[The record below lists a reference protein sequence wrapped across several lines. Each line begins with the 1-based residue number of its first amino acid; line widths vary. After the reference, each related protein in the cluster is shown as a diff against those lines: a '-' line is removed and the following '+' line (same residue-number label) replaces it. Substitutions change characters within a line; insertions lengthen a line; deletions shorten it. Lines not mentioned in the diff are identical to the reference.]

1 MKVAG
6 SSNNELNG
14 NYNFMKM
21 VNRRPMYQ
29 SMSGIF
35 AIWYD
40 GQDNWM
46 IGYSTTLAEGTFNT
60 AIAQSNEDAQCP
72 EFGNAST
79 VWWKGQWS
87 SNNNLAV
94 TCIGKI

>member
-1 MKVAG
+1 MWNSK
-6 SSNNELNG
+6 LNG
-14 NYNFMKM
+14 HYHFKKM
-21 VNRRPMYQ
+21 VNQRQMYETTNGEF
-29 SMSGIF
+29 GI
-35 AIWYD
+35 WND
-40 GQDNWM
+40 GHSTDPEWM
-46 IGYSTTLAEGTFNT
+46 IGTTTSVDAGEFTTGF
-60 AIAQSNEDAQCP
+60 AQSNEDAQCP